1 MKRIFSLL
9 LCVCTLLSACGTDK
23 NIKNQSGVISDAY
36 DSESSDATILEE
48 AASSGDVHASE
59 EVASSDDITASEE
72 ATPSDD
78 VTASSEAAP
87 SDDVTASS
95 ETASSDDTPS
105 GEATSSDDVTAS
117 DDESEISEN
126 ESYSEILSNAE
137 YALLTGVE
145 TESTYLIGYNI
156 TENKIFADKKSN
168 EKCYPASLTK
178 LLSAAVA
185 LEYVP
190 EDAVFTVGTELSYV
204 GFNSSVAYLEK
215 GEKYILK
222 ELIYAMLLPSGNDAA
237 YTVAVNTA
245 RYLYGAELSD
255 SSALEKFMQLCNEK
269 AKDIGAKNTNFV
281 CPDGYHSEN
290 HYTTPYDLMLICL
303 YSTSFDT
310 IKSACSSLRYSCKPI
325 KGKEKTWYNT
335 NRFLQKNSGYYC
347 DFVTGLKTGST
358 TEAGKCLATMAEKGG
373 ETIIII
379 TLGGT
384 EDSTRYTDTLKVI
397 QAEFGI
403 SA

>member
-1 MKRIFSLL
+1 MKRTLSLIICL
-9 LCVCTLLSACGTDK
+9 CTLLSACGKDT
-23 NIKNQSGVISDAY
+23 NSQNESGVISDTY
-36 DSESSDATILEE
+36 ISDEDSSN
-48 AASSGDVHASE
+48 VSE
-59 EVASSDDITASEE
+59 EMGSSIE
-72 ATPSDD
+72 D
-78 VTASSEAAP
+78 VSGIDNSSVE
-87 SDDVTASS
+87 DSS
-95 ETASSDDTPS
+95 TVS
-105 GEATSSDDVTAS
+105 GEADLSIEDGSGETVSSIE
-117 DDESEISEN
+117 DESGEADNESEDS
-126 ESYSEILSNAE
+126 SYSETLSNAE
-137 YALLTGVE
+137 YALLTGIE

-156 TENKIFADKKSN
+156 TENKIFADKKSK

-178 LLSAAVA
+178 LLCAAVA

-204 GFNSSVAYLEK
+204 GFNSSIAYLEK
-215 GEKYILK
+215 GEKYKLK

-281 CPDGYHSEN
+281 CPDGYHSEE
-290 HYTTPYDLMLICL
+290 HYTTPYDLVLICL
-303 YSTSFDT
+303 YSTSFDI
-310 IKSACSSLRYSCKPI
+310 IKSACSSLRYSSIPVE
-325 KGKEKTWYNT
+325 GREKTWYNT
-335 NRFLQKNSGYYC
+335 NKFLQKNSGYYC

-358 TEAGKCLATMAEKGG
+358 TEAGKCLATMAEKDG